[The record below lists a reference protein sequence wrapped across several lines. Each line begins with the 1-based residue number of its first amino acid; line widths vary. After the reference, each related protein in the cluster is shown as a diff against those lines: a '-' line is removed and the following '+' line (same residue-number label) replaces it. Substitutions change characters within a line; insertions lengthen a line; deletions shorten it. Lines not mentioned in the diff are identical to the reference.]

1 MSAATLSRKGRM
13 SIVWRPLF
21 ALAVLAV
28 LIFGASVYGRLTA
41 AERMVPGL
49 KTALASERYVNIA
62 VVLDF
67 APEDFHMKYFQAL
80 GTLAGVKATTVL
92 IRRVSAAE
100 VRELAGNYW
109 IRRIDLLSE

>member
-1 MSAATLSRKGRM
+1 MSAATLEGRM
-13 SIVWRPLF
+13 PIVWRPLF
-21 ALAVLAV
+21 AVAVLAA
-28 LIFGASVYGRLTA
+28 LIFGASVYGKLTA
-41 AERMVPGL
+41 AERMAPGL
-49 KTALASERYVNIA
+49 MTALASERYVNIA

-109 IRRIDLLSE
+109 VRRIELLRD